1 LYIRL
6 FSIHKGDLFE
16 EYCYFVYDRVTK
28 NYAKYIITLIH
39 VSILNRLDH
48 SVCSVYDIKN
58 KYEIAPEE
66 LKLNQTMSFI
76 MDSQLNNL
84 SINTTNLKLLEPSIN
99 RFMKLLIL
107 DLSRNQIT
115 KISGLI
121 LLPLLIKLDLSNNM
135 ILKIE
140 NLDQLKSLKS
150 LQLYSNNI
158 DYHENFID
166 NLVSLK
172 KLRNF
177 NMSGNPVR
185 TEIYICIFIRTYT
198 NMCELFMYM
207 CV

>member
-1 LYIRL
+1 M
-6 FSIHKGDLFE
+6 E
-16 EYCYFVYDRVTK
+16 
-28 NYAKYIITLIH
+28 
-39 VSILNRLDH
+39 
-48 SVCSVYDIKN
+48 
-58 KYEIAPEE
+58 PEE

-140 NLDQLKSLKS
+140 NLDHLKSLKS

-158 DYHENFID
+158 NYHENFID
-166 NLVSLK
+166 NLISLK

-177 NMSGNPVR
+177 NVSGNPVR
-185 TEIYICIFIRTYT
+185 TETFICI
-198 NMCELFMYM
+198 
-207 CV
+207 